1 MRAQGQGRRAL
12 PSARLLALRTL
23 REIEQR
29 EGFSNR
35 LLSEQLERWPEL
47 DPRDR
52 AFATQLV
59 YGVLR
64 QQGRLDALIDAF
76 AHKPAKLK
84 GELRT
89 ILRLAAFELVEL
101 ERPLGIAASEAVKL
115 AARLDP
121 QGRLKGLITGVLAGI
136 DRDAA
141 ILDVAMQDGAPVD
154 ALVRRWSLPRWLA
167 ERWVAALGPE
177 QARARG
183 RALAATPA
191 IDLRIDLARID
202 AAELRE
208 RLAADHPGIEFV
220 ALPESDA
227 RVGGADSVGE
237 QPQAL
242 RVRAGGDIFH
252 GPLFGEG
259 LFSIQ
264 SLGSQQAVRVLAP
277 AAGERVLDACAGM
290 GTKTLQVAEALAHG
304 SIVALDASRERLDE
318 LDDIRERGRLADK
331 PALRLDV
338 ECVDLREDPRPGG
351 PLDPATARYDAVLL
365 DAPCTGLGNLAR
377 HPELRSTAKLEDVAA
392 CSETQAILLR
402 RCARVVAPAGRLVYA
417 VCSLEPEEGPAIVAG
432 LLAEPEF
439 ADFTLEL
446 EQAWTPEQHACDGF
460 WLARLRRAP

>member
-1 MRAQGQGRRAL
+1 MAVEKSGRRSL
-12 PSARLLALRTL
+12 PSARLLAVRTL
-23 REIEQR
+23 REVEQR

-35 LLSEQLERWPEL
+35 LLSEQLERWPQL

-52 AFATQLV
+52 ALATNLV

-64 QQGRLDALIDAF
+64 QRGRLDALIDAF

-84 GELRT
+84 GELRV
-89 ILRLAAFELVEL
+89 ILRVAAFEIVEL
-101 ERPLGIAASEAVKL
+101 ERPLGIAGAEAAKL

-121 QGRLKGLITGVLAGI
+121 QGRLHGVITGVLAGI

-167 ERWVAALGPE
+167 ERWVAQLGPE

-183 RALAATPA
+183 RALAAIPA
-191 IDLRIDLARID
+191 LDLRVDLARID
-202 AAELRE
+202 RATLRE
-208 RLAADHPGIEFV
+208 RLLADHPGITFV
-220 ALPESDA
+220 ELPA
-227 RVGGADSVGE
+227 SVGE
-237 QPQAL
+237 QPQTL
-242 RVRAGGDIFH
+242 RVRSGGDLFH

-264 SLGSQQAVRVLAP
+264 SLGSQQAVRALDP
-277 AAGERVLDACAGM
+277 QPGERVLDACAGM
-290 GTKTLQVAEALAHG
+290 GTKTLQIAEAMPQG
-304 SIVALDASRERLDE
+304 TIVALDASRERLEE
-318 LDDIRERGRLADK
+318 LEGIRERGRLDLHEGL
-331 PALRLDV
+331 ALRV
-338 ECVDLREDPRPGG
+338 GVVDLREDPKPGG
-351 PLDPATARYDAVLL
+351 PLDPATTRYDAVLL

-377 HPELRSTAKLEDVAA
+377 HPELRWTATPDDVAA

-402 RCARVVAPAGRLVYA
+402 RCARVVAPGGRLVYA

-432 LLAEPEF
+432 LLADPEF
-439 ADFTLEL
+439 AGAFTLEL

-460 WLARLRRAP
+460 WLARLRRAAAMVA

>member
-1 MRAQGQGRRAL
+1 MTAQGQGRRTL
-12 PSARLLALRTL
+12 PSARRLAVRTL
-23 REIEQR
+23 RDIEQR

-76 AHKPAKLK
+76 AHKPGKLK

-89 ILRLAAFELVEL
+89 ILRVAAFELVEL
-101 ERPLGIAASEAVKL
+101 ERPLAIAASEAVKL

-121 QGRLKGLITGVLAGI
+121 QGRLKGVITGVLAGI

-167 ERWVAALGPE
+167 ERWVATLGPE
-177 QARARG
+177 HARARA

-191 IDLRIDLARID
+191 IDLRIDLRRID
-202 AAELRE
+202 AAALRV
-208 RLAADHPGIEFV
+208 RLAADHPGIEF
-220 ALPESDA
+220 LPVPEA
-227 RVGGADSVGE
+227 VGE

-242 RVRAGGDIFH
+242 RVRAGGDLFH

-264 SLGSQQAVRVLAP
+264 SLGSQQAVRALGP
-277 AAGERVLDACAGM
+277 RAGERVLDACAGM
-290 GTKTLQVAEALAHG
+290 GTKTLQIAEAMSQG
-304 SIVALDASRERLDE
+304 TIVALDASRERLDE
-318 LDDIRERGRLADK
+318 LDDIRTRGRLDER
-331 PALRLDV
+331 PALALEV
-338 ECVDLREDPRPGG
+338 ACVDLREDPRAGG
-351 PLDPATARYDAVLL
+351 PLDPATAHYDAVLL

-377 HPELRSTAKLEDVAA
+377 HPELRWTATLADVAA
-392 CSETQAILLR
+392 CSEVQATLLR
-402 RCARVVAPAGRLVYA
+402 RCARVVAPGGRLVYA

-439 ADFTLEL
+439 ADAFSLEL

-460 WLARLRRAP
+460 WLARLRRV